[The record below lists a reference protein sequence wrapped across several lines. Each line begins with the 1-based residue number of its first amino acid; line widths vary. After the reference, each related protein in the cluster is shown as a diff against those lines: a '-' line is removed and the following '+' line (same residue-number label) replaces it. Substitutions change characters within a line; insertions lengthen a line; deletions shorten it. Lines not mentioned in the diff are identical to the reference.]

1 VTNFGEVSFTEQV
14 DTNNEAGDLEKC
26 RQLTQMMREHQQ
38 SVIRLGKMRR
48 KVVRRLRNLRV
59 PYRTI
64 ADACGVTDQALFAD
78 LRKHPED
85 EE

>member
-1 VTNFGEVSFTEQV
+1 MDNFGEVSIPETIKVQS
-14 DTNNEAGDLEKC
+14 EADDLEKC

-38 SVIRLGKMRR
+38 SVIRLGKQRR

>member
-1 VTNFGEVSFTEQV
+1 MDNFGEISIPENIKVETEA
-14 DTNNEAGDLEKC
+14 DDLGKC

-38 SVIRLGKMRR
+38 SVIRLGKQRR

>member
-1 VTNFGEVSFTEQV
+1 MDNFGEISIPVTIKVSSEQ
-14 DTNNEAGDLEKC
+14 EDLDKC

-38 SVIRLGKMRR
+38 SVVRLGKQRR